1 MKLTQDNCYKLAL
14 EITGCNGMEWPF
26 FSSKILEF
34 NNLELLHALV
44 TCATPSQHLA
54 LWHHE
59 KRSQEFIF
67 KVSMIESILSVCD
80 GYLIKSPE
88 TEYLDASE
96 KVLPP
101 TIWDYFYKAFQ
112 HERISDRLFFEHNT
126 F

>member
-88 TEYLDASE
+88 TEYLSGTY
-96 KVLPP
+96 L
-101 TIWDYFYKAFQ
+101 YKAFQ

>member
-54 LWHHE
+54 
-59 KRSQEFIF
+59 
-67 KVSMIESILSVCD
+67 
-80 GYLIKSPE
+80 PN
-88 TEYLDASE
+88 
-96 KVLPP
+96 
-101 TIWDYFYKAFQ
+101 
-112 HERISDRLFFEHNT
+112 RIV
-126 F
+126 